1 MAQTGQVIDN
11 VLYLDVFMSESS
23 QDLDITLESGTQ
35 ELDIEMVGGS
45 EGRLP
50 YYLGEYVV
58 DPRKVEQILE
68 TKNKSMRDDVTVN
81 PIFYA
86 ETTNLSGGLTAVIGL
101 E

>member
-1 MAQTGQVIDN
+1 MSRWIEHGVLHLDID
-11 VLYLDVFMSESS
+11 LLQSS
-23 QDLDITLESGTQ
+23 QLIPIEFVESEQ
-35 ELDIEMVGGS
+35 EFEIELVGGGS
-45 EGRLP
+45 GRLP
-50 YYLGEYVV
+50 YYTGPYEV

>member
-1 MAQTGQVIDN
+1 MSRWIENG
-11 VLYLDVFMSESS
+11 VLHLDVDLLQGSQLVPIELTESS
-23 QDLDITLESGTQ
+23 QEFEI
-35 ELDIEMVGGS
+35 ELVGGGS
-45 EGRLP
+45 GRLP
-50 YYLGEYVV
+50 YYTGEYVV
-58 DPRKVEQILE
+58 DPRKVEQVLE